1 MKHKIAFFTST
12 RSDMTILEPL
22 LNEVKKNKNFKYLLF
37 VHGTHLEKKYGN
49 TIMDIK
55 NLNFSITSSFKSVNR
70 MDNVYGLTKSL
81 EMTQKQVN
89 KIFNKF
95 KFDSV
100 MILGDRIERLP
111 IISSAIAHRKYIF
124 HLHGGEI
131 TTGALDDQVRHMI
144 SKSAHLH
151 FTICDLYKKNLLRMA
166 EEKFRVHNVGSLGIE
181 RIFKKIDFKS
191 LKKKKTKQAVL
202 TFHPE
207 TIDNEFN
214 WLKNFSTII
223 KTLDKFD
230 LKTIITAP
238 GHEKGSQNQIKL
250 IKKKIKNKKK
260 FKFIKSLGVNDYF
273 KTLNNSL
280 FVIGNSSSGIIE
292 APYFRIPT
300 INIGVRQN
308 GRFFHDSIIQCDC
321 TNLSIKKAI
330 MLARSDKFQYKID
343 KMQFHFGKGGAGKKI
358 LNIIKKNFKKKDK
371 LLNKQFSIY
380 NNFK

>member
-1 MKHKIAFFTST
+1 
-12 RSDMTILEPL
+12 
-22 LNEVKKNKNFKYLLF
+22 
-37 VHGTHLEKKYGN
+37 
-49 TIMDIK
+49 MDIK

-111 IISSAIAHRKYIF
+111 IISGAIAHRKYIF

-191 LKKKKTKQAVL
+191 LKKKKQ
-202 TFHPE
+202 
-207 TIDNEFN
+207 
-214 WLKNFSTII
+214 
-223 KTLDKFD
+223 
-230 LKTIITAP
+230 
-238 GHEKGSQNQIKL
+238 
-250 IKKKIKNKKK
+250 
-260 FKFIKSLGVNDYF
+260 
-273 KTLNNSL
+273 
-280 FVIGNSSSGIIE
+280 
-292 APYFRIPT
+292 
-300 INIGVRQN
+300 
-308 GRFFHDSIIQCDC
+308 
-321 TNLSIKKAI
+321 
-330 MLARSDKFQYKID
+330 
-343 KMQFHFGKGGAGKKI
+343 
-358 LNIIKKNFKKKDK
+358 
-371 LLNKQFSIY
+371 NKQF
-380 NNFK
+380 

>member
-191 LKKKKTKQAVL
+191 LKKKKNKTSSS
-202 TFHPE
+202 
-207 TIDNEFN
+207 
-214 WLKNFSTII
+214 NFS
-223 KTLDKFD
+223 
-230 LKTIITAP
+230 
-238 GHEKGSQNQIKL
+238 S
-250 IKKKIKNKKK
+250 
-260 FKFIKSLGVNDYF
+260 
-273 KTLNNSL
+273 
-280 FVIGNSSSGIIE
+280 
-292 APYFRIPT
+292 
-300 INIGVRQN
+300 
-308 GRFFHDSIIQCDC
+308 
-321 TNLSIKKAI
+321 
-330 MLARSDKFQYKID
+330 
-343 KMQFHFGKGGAGKKI
+343 
-358 LNIIKKNFKKKDK
+358 
-371 LLNKQFSIY
+371 
-380 NNFK
+380 